1 MNFKII
7 NRVLLS
13 MKNSALIL
21 LLFCSVYSFASNK
34 VGKLEVIS
42 PDGNLT
48 IRVSVSEKIFYSV
61 AYKGIEI
68 VTPSAIALVLQDQ
81 VLGASP
87 KVKKTSKQNHK
98 GVINL
103 PYGNF
108 KTLDDRYNELII
120 DFEGNY
126 SIFLR
131 AYNEGVAYR
140 FKTNIDSPVT
150 VISEEANFNF
160 SGDPSV
166 VFPETD
172 VFTSWEVPYIKYP
185 SVSGIAENKKAFTP
199 VLFSNNKINI
209 VVGES
214 DVLNYPGMYLK
225 KSAGSIKGTWANYPK
240 RTELGSWGNF
250 VSVVKETEN
259 FVAKTEGTRTFPW
272 RVIMPSD
279 DDKTFLTNDLIYKL
293 AKPLAI
299 DASWVKPGKATWEWW
314 HDAIVEDAGIP
325 SGMNNR
331 NTALYKHYIDFAS
344 ANKLEYLMIDAG
356 WSDIYNLSKANPKVD
371 IKELIQYGKS
381 KNVNIFLWCVATTL
395 IADLDR
401 YMDLFQQW
409 GAAGLKVD
417 FIDRDDQ
424 LAIAWFEKIAS
435 VAAKRKLMVNFHGCS
450 KPTGL
455 ERAYPNIVNYEAVR
469 GAECS
474 KWDLTANPDHH
485 LDVLFTRML
494 AGPLDYTPGSM
505 RNKTKELFK
514 PIDPGLPSSQG
525 TRCHELSMYVLFD
538 QPFAMLCDAPAEYR
552 KYPDIMKFLSAIPTT
567 FDDTK
572 VLGAKRSE
580 YAIIAKRKGDDWF
593 VGAMTNW
600 IGRDQSIDFSFLP
613 EGKVYKADVYLD
625 GKDADTDA
633 TQYDH
638 NTMEITNKTK
648 LNIRMANG
656 GGSIVYL
663 HQ

>member
-1 MNFKII
+1 
-7 NRVLLS
+7 
-13 MKNSALIL
+13 
-21 LLFCSVYSFASNK
+21 
-34 VGKLEVIS
+34 
-42 PDGNLT
+42 
-48 IRVSVSEKIFYSV
+48 
-61 AYKGIEI
+61 
-68 VTPSAIALVLQDQ
+68 
-81 VLGASP
+81 
-87 KVKKTSKQNHK
+87 
-98 GVINL
+98 
-103 PYGNF
+103 
-108 KTLDDRYNELII
+108 
-120 DFEGNY
+120 
-126 SIFLR
+126 
-131 AYNEGVAYR
+131 
-140 FKTNIDSPVT
+140 
-150 VISEEANFNF
+150 
-160 SGDPSV
+160 
-166 VFPETD
+166 
-172 VFTSWEVPYIKYP
+172 
-185 SVSGIAENKKAFTP
+185 
-199 VLFSNNKINI
+199 
-209 VVGES
+209 
-214 DVLNYPGMYLK
+214 
-225 KSAGSIKGTWANYPK
+225 
-240 RTELGSWGNF
+240 
-250 VSVVKETEN
+250 
-259 FVAKTEGTRTFPW
+259 
-272 RVIMPSD
+272 
-279 DDKTFLTNDLIYKL
+279 
-293 AKPLAI
+293 
-299 DASWVKPGKATWEWW
+299 
-314 HDAIVEDAGIP
+314 
-325 SGMNNR
+325 
-331 NTALYKHYIDFAS
+331 
-344 ANKLEYLMIDAG
+344 
-356 WSDIYNLSKANPKVD
+356 
-371 IKELIQYGKS
+371 
-381 KNVNIFLWCVATTL
+381 
-395 IADLDR
+395 
-401 YMDLFQQW
+401 
-409 GAAGLKVD
+409 
-417 FIDRDDQ
+417 
-424 LAIAWFEKIAS
+424 
-435 VAAKRKLMVNFHGCS
+435 MVNFHGCS